1 VLRRP
6 WIALLL
12 ALVAMCALFAVGQ
25 PDFVASDPLWYA
37 EIAHN
42 MSAAPASVFA
52 SHDLHPFVMRVGLTG
67 PLALIY
73 ALFGVSSS
81 TTNLPS
87 LLAAL
92 AILGVIYAAMPTP
105 RAKLVGLAVG
115 VCSIPLLQNAMI
127 LNVDLP
133 CAALMAVTVLWLGFR
148 DRPRGAWWLAGAAAA
163 WLAAFLVKEV
173 AIWCAPVWIYAV
185 VCDVRAVDRSSHDPA
200 NPHRGRALLRRYLP
214 AVVTGAVL
222 GAAYLAFCA
231 ALWGDAFARAHG
243 ITALTDEHAWSLRG
257 HAAREWLARM
267 IWQPPILFAKL
278 FLATLLAALAAP
290 WLVRGK
296 DRLWLVAAATFAA
309 CYWFG
314 SSSFSEYV
322 PLPISPRMTT
332 PLLPPVLVIAALAI
346 DQLVDRKRWV
356 AIVLGVAIALPALR
370 IAFGLVTRPHP
381 EAAAF
386 AELRREPGNLVLVCG
401 EPRCIAIATWYYGF
415 ELPPTLTVVHAND
428 FAAAPLP
435 AGAHV
440 RALVNR
446 VRAPGAHRTDPKS
459 DRTADIAA
467 LHLPVLAGNK
477 NVTLYDAGD
486 GTALQRALH

>member
-1 VLRRP
+1 MVRRP
-6 WIALLL
+6 WIALVL

-25 PDFVASDPLWYA
+25 PDFVASDPLWYSA
-37 EIAHN
+37 VAHQ
-42 MSAAPASVFA
+42 MSVAPASVFA
-52 SHDLHPFVMRVGLTG
+52 AHDLHPFIMRVGLTG

-81 TTNLPS
+81 TTNLPA

-115 VCSIPLLQNAMI
+115 VCSVPLLQNAMI

-133 CAALMAVTVLWLGFR
+133 CAALMALTVLWLGYR
-148 DRPRGAWWLAGAAAA
+148 DRPRGARWLAGAAAA

-185 VCDVRAVDRSSHDPA
+185 VCDA
-200 NPHRGRALLRRYLP
+200 RALGRRALIRRYLP
-214 AVVTGAVL
+214 AVVTGAIL

-257 HAAREWLARM
+257 HAAREWLARL
-267 IWQPPILFAKL
+267 IWQPPLLFAKL
-278 FLATLLAALAAP
+278 LLATLLPALAAP

-322 PLPISPRMTT
+322 PLPISPRMTM
-332 PLLPPVLVIAALAI
+332 PLVPPVLVIAALALDRI
-346 DQLVDRKRWV
+346 IDRKRWV

-370 IAFGLVTRPHP
+370 IAFGLVTRPRP

-386 AELRREPGNLVLVCG
+386 AELRRETGNLVLVCG
-401 EPRCIAIATWYYGF
+401 EPRCTAIASWYFGF
-415 ELPPTLTVVHAND
+415 TPPPTLAVVHAND

-435 AGAHV
+435 TGVRV

-446 VRAPGAHRTDPKS
+446 VRAPGAHRTDPKT

-467 LHLPVLAGNK
+467 LQLPVLAGNK

-486 GTALQRALH
+486 GLALWRALAGH